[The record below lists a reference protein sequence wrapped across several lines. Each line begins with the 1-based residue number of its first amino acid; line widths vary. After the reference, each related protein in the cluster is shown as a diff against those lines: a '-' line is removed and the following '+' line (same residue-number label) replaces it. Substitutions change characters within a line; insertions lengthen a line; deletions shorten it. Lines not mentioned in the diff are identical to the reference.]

1 MIYINK
7 RNKKFISHKKVALF
21 GRKGG
26 VTVFDRNI
34 ELKYW
39 QALKWKVF
47 LMTKTTK
54 IMRVRFGVTFR
65 LSVDKDINGLIH
77 VKMDVNFSVGLN

>member
-1 MIYINK
+1 
-7 RNKKFISHKKVALF
+7 
-21 GRKGG
+21 
-26 VTVFDRNI
+26 
-34 ELKYW
+34 
-39 QALKWKVF
+39 
-47 LMTKTTK
+47 MTKTTK